1 MTDVYKKG
9 GEPMNDKSNNFAM
22 TVATLVLGTVVGCSS
37 LLLSLLLDY
46 TEEFFLDFKETN
58 LVPVNVFVS
67 GHHRLISVLIGGVI
81 SAVIWYVLQRKYHPV
96 SIGKTITGKT
106 MPLGKTLIHVCTQI
120 FFVGTGNSIG
130 RELAPREAGA
140 AIAQKWTRLANG
152 RLLLSNDDQKLLI
165 AAAAGAGFAGVYIAP
180 LTGAVFCIELL
191 YKKVNARVI
200 AVSLTM
206 SVIATLIGSIVKGY
220 APYYL
225 VGSRNFGLWTVPLAV
240 ILGIVGGLLGTAFK
254 QGVKLAK
261 EKRATNKNILV
272 QLPILSLITAG
283 VASFYP
289 QIMGNGRGLAQLAI
303 NTGTV
308 SQRVLMLL
316 LFGLL
321 AKVVITLGTIKCGG
335 YGGIL
340 TPSIAAGAVLGVFVG
355 ICYMMVIP
363 AVTLAQAAVLGAALF
378 LAASQQA
385 PLMAMFML
393 FEVCHLNYTA
403 LLPLAVGVAVS
414 ITISKLLQKAN

>member
-81 SAVIWYVLQRKYHPV
+81 AAVIWYLLQRKYHPV
-96 SIGKTITGKT
+96 SIGKAI
-106 MPLGKTLIHVCTQI
+106 IHVCTQI

-152 RLLLSNDDQKLLI
+152 RLRLSNDDQRLLI

-191 YKKVNARVI
+191 YKKVNARVV

-225 VGSRNFGLWTVPLAV
+225 VGSRNFGLGTVPLAV

-261 EKRATNKNILV
+261 EKRATKKNILV
-272 QLPILSLITAG
+272 QLPILSLITG
-283 VASFYP
+283 SVASFYP

-308 SQRVLMLL
+308 NQRVLLLL

-321 AKVVITLGTIKCGG
+321 AKVAITIGTIKCGG

-355 ICYMMVIP
+355 VGYMMVIP

-403 LLPLAVGVAVS
+403 LLPLAVGIAVS

>member
-1 MTDVYKKG
+1 MRG
-9 GEPMNDKSNNFAM
+9 MEEKSNGWGLAVT
-22 TVATLVLGTVVGCSS
+22 TVFLGTIVGVSS
-37 LLLSLLLDY
+37 LLLSVLLDL
-46 TEEFFLDFKETN
+46 TEHVFLRFRESN
-58 LVPVNVFVS
+58 LVPVDISAGPGRRFVA
-67 GHHRLISVLIGGVI
+67 VLIGGLVAAI
-81 SAVIWYVLQRKYHPV
+81 IWYLLQRKYHPV
-96 SIGKTITGKT
+96 SIARALSGKT

-140 AIAQKWTRLANG
+140 AIAQKWTRAVSRYPWL
-152 RLLLSNDDQKLLI
+152 RLSREDQKLLV

-191 YKKVNARVI
+191 YKKVNARVV

-225 VGSRNFGLWTVPLAV
+225 VGGQHFGLQLLPLTL
-240 ILGIVGGLLGTAFK
+240 ILGIINGAAGTFFK
-254 QGVKLAK
+254 AGVKAAS
-261 EKRATNKNILV
+261 KRRAVTRNILI
-272 QLPILSLITAG
+272 QLPAWALLTGA

-289 QIMGNGRGLAQLAI
+289 QVMGNGRGLAQLAM
-303 NTGTV
+303 NANA
-308 SQRVLMLL
+308 SRQVLVLL
-316 LFGLL
+316 LFGLV
-321 AKVVITLGTIKCGG
+321 AKIIITLGTIKCGG

-340 TPSIAAGAVLGVFVG
+340 TPSIAAGAVIGVFAGVLYAALVPG
-355 ICYMMVIP
+355 VR
-363 AVTLAQAAVLGAALF
+363 LDQAAVLGAALF

-393 FEVCHLNYTA
+393 FEVCHLDYTS
-403 LLPLAVGVAVS
+403 LLPLALGVALS
-414 ITISKLLQKAN
+414 ISTSKMLQRRFNY